1 MPLQATFDEY
11 IQAMRQ
17 GQRERTERVQAG
29 LDPNPAVLDAIHPDT
44 SADVV
49 QDLGILEI
57 PSERIIG
64 TKSAGRIAAF
74 SPSFRPVLDPKS
86 EFALKWVTL
95 CEAHLGS
102 TGIRDP
108 IECYEYLGNF
118 YVQEGNKRVSVL
130 RHFGAPRIPASVK
143 RIVPP
148 LTDEPRIRAYYEFL
162 DFFKVS
168 KLYTVQYRRPADYA
182 KLLGYLG
189 KKAGEVWTE
198 AERRTFNAYFLYF
211 REAFDSLNLQNAD
224 ILPEEALL
232 LWLEL
237 YPYSDLGTLT
247 APELKK
253 TVAAMREDI
262 LSASRPDALKV
273 QTKMEEDPKP
283 GILTRIISP
292 TPDHLNVAFVH
303 QLTPAISDW
312 VLDHEKGAEH
322 LESVFGAKLTIR
334 SYYNADTQEAA
345 RELISRA
352 AEDGA
357 QVVFTTAPLLR
368 RATLKA
374 AVEFPKVQFLNCS
387 VDQPY
392 SSVRSYYARVYEA
405 KFITGAIAGAMA
417 QDDRIGFIASYPIFG
432 IPASINAFALG
443 AQLTNPR
450 AQIELRWSCLEGN
463 PREDLYADG
472 IRVISNRDTPVQSRR
487 HLDFCSYGT
496 FQMNDRGNL
505 ISLASPVWVWGKFY
519 EAVVGKMLAGSWKI
533 EKSNP
538 KNYWLGMD
546 SGVIDLNLSDQLPEG
561 VRVMAKLLKRAIV
574 TGAVNPFLRK
584 VVAQDGSVK
593 NDGSSAF
600 TPDEILHM
608 DWLCANVI
616 GSIPSYQKIL
626 PMSQPMV
633 RELGVYRDSIPMEEK
648 EGKSLE
654 NFDSIR

>member
-1 MPLQATFDEY
+1 MPLQSTIDEY

-74 SPSFRPVLDPKS
+74 SPSFCPVLDPKS
-86 EFALKWVTL
+86 EFAFKWVKL
-95 CEAHLGS
+95 CEAHLS
-102 TGIRDP
+102 SVGIRDP

-130 RHFGAPRIPASVK
+130 RHFSAPRIPASVK
-143 RIVPP
+143 RIIPP
-148 LTDEPRIRAYYEFL
+148 LSDDSRIKAYYEFL
-162 DFFKVS
+162 DFFKAS
-168 KLYTVQYRRPADYA
+168 KLYTIQYRRPADYA

-189 KKAGEVWTE
+189 KKPGESWTE
-198 AERRTFNAYFLYF
+198 AEQRTFNAYFLYF
-211 REAFDSLNLQNAD
+211 RDAFGSLNLQGAD

-237 YPYSDLGTLT
+237 YPYSDLGALT

-253 TVAAMREDI
+253 TVIAMREDI
-262 LSASRPDALKV
+262 LSASKPDTLKV
-273 QTKMEEDPKP
+273 QTKMEEDVKP

-292 TPDHLNVAFVH
+292 TPVHLNVAFVH
-303 QLTPAISDW
+303 QLVPAISDW
-312 VLDHEKGAEH
+312 VLGHEKGVEH
-322 LESVFGAKLTIR
+322 LESVFGPKLTIR
-334 SYYNADTQEAA
+334 SYYNADTQDAA
-345 RELISRA
+345 REAISQA
-352 AEDGA
+352 VADGA

-374 AVEFPKVQFLNCS
+374 AVEYPKVQFLNCS

-392 SSVRSYYARVYEA
+392 SSVRSYYGRVYEA

-450 AQIELRWSCLEGN
+450 AQIELKWTCLEGN
-463 PREDLYADG
+463 PREELFADG
-472 IRVISNRDTPVQSRR
+472 IRVISNRDNPVKSHR
-487 HLDFCSYGT
+487 HLDFCRYGT
-496 FQMNDRGNL
+496 FQMNDVGNL
-505 ISLASPVWVWGKFY
+505 TSLASPVWVWGKFY
-519 EAVVGKMLAGSWKI
+519 EAVVGKMLAGSWKT

-546 SGVIDLNLSDQLPEG
+546 SGVIDLSLSDKLPEG
-561 VRVMAKLLKRAIV
+561 VYVLAKLLKKAMV
-574 TGAVNPFLRK
+574 DGTVNPFLRK
-584 VVAQDGSVK
+584 VVAQDGTVK
-593 NDGSSAF
+593 NDGSTVF

-608 DWLCANVI
+608 DWLCGNVI

-626 PMSQPMV
+626 PMSQAMV

>member
-1 MPLQATFDEY
+1 MPLQSTIEEY

-29 LDPNPAVLDAIHPDT
+29 LDPNPAVLDVIHPDV
-44 SADVV
+44 SADIV

-74 SPSFRPVLDPKS
+74 SPSFLPVLDPKS
-86 EFALKWVTL
+86 EFASKWASL

-102 TGIRDP
+102 AGIRDP

-130 RHFGAPRIPASVK
+130 RYFGAPRIPASVK
-143 RIVPP
+143 RVTPP
-148 LTDEPRIRAYYEFL
+148 VSNDPRIKAYYEFL
-162 DFFKVS
+162 DFFKAS

-182 KLLGYLG
+182 KLLGFLG
-189 KKAGEVWTE
+189 KKPGEVWTE
-198 AERRTFNAYFLYF
+198 TERRTFSAYFLYF
-211 REAFDSLNLQNAD
+211 REAFESLHLQSAD

-237 YPYSDLGTLT
+237 YSYSDLGTLT

-253 TVAAMREDI
+253 TVTAMREDI
-262 LSASRPDALKV
+262 LSASKPDTLKV
-273 QTKMEEDPKP
+273 QTKMEENPKP

-303 QLTPAISDW
+303 QLSPTVSDW
-312 VLDHEKGAEH
+312 VLSHEKGVEH
-322 LESVFGAKLTIR
+322 LESVFGKRITIR
-334 SYYNADTQEAA
+334 SYYNADTQDAAWEA
-345 RELISRA
+345 ISRA
-352 AEDGA
+352 VADGA

-368 RATLKA
+368 RPTLKA
-374 AVEFPKVQFLNCS
+374 AVEYPKVQFLNCS

-392 SSVRSYYARVYEA
+392 SSVRSYYGRVYEA

-450 AQIELRWSCLEGN
+450 ALIELKWTCLEGN
-463 PREDLYADG
+463 PREALFADG
-472 IRVISNRDTPVQSRR
+472 IRVISNRDNPIKSHRNM
-487 HLDFCSYGT
+487 DFCSYGT
-496 FQMNDRGNL
+496 FQMNDAGGL
-505 ISLASPVWVWGKFY
+505 TSLASPVWVWGKFY
-519 EAVVGKMLAGSWKI
+519 EAVVEKMLSGSWKTD
-533 EKSNP
+533 KSAP

-546 SGVIDLNLSDQLPEG
+546 SGVIDLNLSDKLPEG
-561 VRVMAKLLKRAIV
+561 VRVMAKLLKNAV
-574 TGAVNPFLRK
+574 VSGTVNPFLRK
-584 VVAQDGSVK
+584 IVAQDGTVK
-593 NDGSSAF
+593 NDGSRAF

-608 DWLCANVI
+608 DWLCSNVI

-654 NFDSIR
+654 DINSIR